1 MSATLTPKTQSVHT
15 NKYSFTTGGGNTFA
29 ADVTR
34 TALIASCLNGGP
46 LWKMLTE
53 ADDITKWTALNY
65 RFDFTVE
72 VAYVGSVVPVSV
84 QFLND
89 SGLKMRVTGALTA
102 ADASIAL
109 RFEHSAVN

>member
-1 MSATLTPKTQSVHT
+1 MSATLTLKTQSVHT
-15 NKYSFTTGGGNTFA
+15 NKFSFATGGGSAFV
-29 ADVTR
+29 ADVAR
-34 TALIASCLNGGP
+34 ADLINSCLDGGP
-46 LWKMLTE
+46 LWTMFIQ
-53 ADDITKWTALNY
+53 ADDPTKWAALNY

-72 VAYVGSVVPVSV
+72 VAYVGGVVPVSV

-109 RFEHSAVN
+109 RFEHSMVN

>member
-1 MSATLTPKTQSVHT
+1 MSATLTPKTQSVYT
-15 NKYSFTTGGGNTFA
+15 NKYSFTTGGGNTFV

-34 TALIASCLNGGP
+34 AALIASCLNGGP
-46 LWKMLTE
+46 LWKLLTE
-53 ADDITKWTALNY
+53 TTSATAWAALNY
-65 RFDFTVE
+65 RYDFTVE

-84 QFLND
+84 QFLDD